1 MTKTFI
7 IRLLLA
13 IAVAG
18 TLGLGSRAAW
28 AQDQGRESSSRPD
41 VNGSAS
47 APDDATSTDSA
58 NPEPPAPVKAPQ
70 QYAVALNSDRLLQL
84 GTGPRFQLFYAS
96 DFTEAYDSRLDGGP
110 RGGSLS
116 VWVPTVGFTGHN
128 ERSEYLLQYAAT
140 VSEVNNPLSN
150 LQAYHNGT
158 FMARGDLT
166 RDWGWDVSLASRY
179 GVDQLRLLSGLG
191 YGAFGGVPVASSTAA
206 AIVLGNQP
214 ILNTDES
221 LGLHWQITER
231 NRLSFSGYHSYYSL
245 LSTVSSHTNS
255 SGFSAD
261 FGRALSRRVT
271 FHAYSANGYS
281 FGIVPCTFADAGLG
295 LDVTASARLSF
306 QVRGG
311 PSFGSLRCTTRR
323 GENYNGSAVY
333 RLTAT
338 SSVYLAAARVLNSPV
353 LLPRPQTQDA
363 FSGGYARQVA
373 RNVQFRL
380 DGGYIRIADA
390 VIVNNGSGHGYFVS
404 PNAQWQFA
412 RSFSLLGSYRHVYQR
427 YGLAG
432 LGRNQML
439 FTVEWRPQPRGLY
452 Q

>member
-28 AQDQGRESSSRPD
+28 AQDQGQESSSSSAA
-41 VNGSAS
+41 NASAS

-96 DFTEAYDSRLDGGP
+96 DFTEAYDSRLNGGP
-110 RGGSLS
+110 NGGSLS

-128 ERSEYLLQYAAT
+128 ERSEYLFQYAAT
-140 VSEVNNPLSN
+140 VSEVNNPFSN
-150 LQAYHNGT
+150 LEAYQNGT

-166 RDWGWDVSLASRY
+166 RDWGWDISLASRY

-191 YGAFGGVPVASSTAA
+191 YGAFGGVPVANSTTA

-221 LGLHWQITER
+221 LGVHWQITER
-231 NRLSFSGYHSYYSL
+231 NRLSISGYHSYYSL
-245 LSTVSSHTNS
+245 LSAAPSHTNS
-255 SGFSAD
+255 SGYSVD
-261 FGRALSRRVT
+261 FGRAMSRRVT
-271 FHAYSANGYS
+271 FHAYGANGYS
-281 FGIVPCTFADAGLG
+281 FGIVPCSFVDAGLG

-306 QVRGG
+306 QLRGG
-311 PSFGSLRCTTRR
+311 PSFGSQHCTTRR
-323 GENYNGSAVY
+323 GENYNGAAVY

-338 SSVYLAAARVLNSPV
+338 SSVYLAAARVVNSPV
-353 LLPRPQTQDA
+353 LLPRPQTSDS
-363 FSGGYARQVA
+363 FSAGYARQVA
-373 RNVQFRL
+373 RNVQLRL
-380 DGGYIRIADA
+380 DSGYVRINDA
-390 VIVNNGSGHGYFVS
+390 VIANSGSGHGYFVG
-404 PNAQWQFA
+404 PQARWQFS

-427 YGLAG
+427 YGLTG

-439 FTVEWRPQPRGLY
+439 FTLEWRPQPRGLY